1 MGAIDEMTLEAAGSA
16 ERWFDADSAN
26 LAVARRF
33 VREVAPPDLADEP
46 DLLLSV
52 SELVTNALLH
62 GRTGFRVRVTTGPR
76 AVRVQVFDASP
87 LLPTAK
93 NYGAAAVTG
102 RGLRIVEHISS
113 DWGVTPVE
121 GGKWVWFEMV
131 RPAAAGEDASELVPV
146 VLLDLPVAVH
156 ARAAAHQDALQ
167 REFDLVRHSSDPQ
180 DVPGRLL
187 ALVDELQV
195 RYGGLNDRPTDELA
209 AAIAAGAASVD
220 LTYEVPPDV
229 ADDSRRLDELLDEAD
244 AYCREGVAL
253 MTLATPL
260 ESLLYRR
267 WLLGQF
273 AAQIEGAA
281 PTPWPA
287 WLAAQ
292 EPATP
297 PPAQATSAPPVPGGT
312 PAVGAV
318 VGAVPVVAP
327 VGELDAELAPQVRD
341 DLQRLRHQGAAQATL
356 DLSAVTFIDSF
367 GISVVLA
374 AHARFAEDGARLDV
388 VVPAVLQSTFDVAGL
403 GSVLHLSST
412 G

>member
-1 MGAIDEMTLEAAGSA
+1 
-16 ERWFDADSAN
+16 
-26 LAVARRF
+26 
-33 VREVAPPDLADEP
+33 
-46 DLLLSV
+46 V

-76 AVRVQVFDASP
+76 ALRVEVFDANP

-93 NYGAAAVTG
+93 NYGPAAVTG
-102 RGLRIVEHISS
+102 RGLRIVEQVSS

-121 GGKWVWFEMV
+121 GGKWVWFEML
-131 RPAAAGEDASELVPV
+131 RREAAGEDDSGLVRV
-146 VLLDLPVAVH
+146 VLLDLPVTVH

-167 REFDLVRHSSDPQ
+167 REFDLVRRSGGPQ
-180 DVPGRLL
+180 DVPARLL
-187 ALVDELQV
+187 ALVDELDV

-209 AAIAAGAASVD
+209 AAIAGGVAAVD
-220 LTYEVPPDV
+220 LTYEVPPDA
-229 ADDSRRLDELLDEAD
+229 ADASLRLGELLDEAD

-273 AAQIEGAA
+273 VAQIRGAA
-281 PTPWPA
+281 PTPWLA

-292 EPATP
+292 EPAAGTPTP
-297 PPAQATSAPPVPGGT
+297 PASAAPAPSAPEGTAAAGEDGAAGDASGGE
-312 PAVGAV
+312 A
-318 VGAVPVVAP
+318 PVVAP
-327 VGELDAELAPQVRD
+327 VGELDAQQAPQVRD
-341 DLQRLRHQGAAQATL
+341 DLQRLRHQGAVRATL

-367 GISVVLA
+367 GISVILA

-388 VVPAVLQSTFDVAGL
+388 VVPAILQPTFDLAGL
-403 GSVLHLSST
+403 GPVLHLH
-412 G
+412 

>member
-1 MGAIDEMTLEAAGSA
+1 LVGQ
-16 ERWFDADSAN
+16 
-26 LAVARRF
+26 
-33 VREVAPPDLADEP
+33 VAPADLADEP

-76 AVRVQVFDASP
+76 ALRVEVFDANP

-93 NYGAAAVTG
+93 NYGPAAVTG
-102 RGLRIVEHISS
+102 RGLRIVERVSS

-121 GGKWVWFEMV
+121 GGKWVWFEML
-131 RPAAAGEDASELVPV
+131 RPEAAGEGDSGLVRV

-167 REFDLVRHSSDPQ
+167 REFDLVRRSSGPQ
-180 DVPGRLL
+180 DVPAQLL
-187 ALVDELQV
+187 ALVDELEV

-209 AAIAAGAASVD
+209 AAIAGGAAAVD
-220 LTYEVPPDV
+220 LTYEVPPDA
-229 ADDSRRLDELLDEAD
+229 ADASLRLGDLLDEAD

-273 AAQIEGAA
+273 VAQIRGTA

-292 EPATP
+292 EPA
-297 PPAQATSAPPVPGGT
+297 AGASAPPASARPAPEGTAAAGGE
-312 PAVGAV
+312 ASG
-318 VGAVPVVAP
+318 GDVPVVAP
-327 VGELDAELAPQVRD
+327 AGELDAQQAPQVRD
-341 DLQRLRHQGAAQATL
+341 DLQRLRHQGAVRVTL
-356 DLSAVTFIDSF
+356 DLSGVTFIDSF
-367 GISVVLA
+367 GISVILA
-374 AHARFAEDGARLDV
+374 AHARFAEEGARLDV
-388 VVPAVLQSTFDVAGL
+388 VVPAILQPTFDLAGL
-403 GSVLHLSST
+403 GPVLHLH
-412 G
+412 